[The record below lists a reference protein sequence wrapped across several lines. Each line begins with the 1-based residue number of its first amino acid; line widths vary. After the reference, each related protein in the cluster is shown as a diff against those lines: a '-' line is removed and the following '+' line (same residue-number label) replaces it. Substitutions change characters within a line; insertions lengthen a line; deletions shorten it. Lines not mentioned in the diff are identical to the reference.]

1 MWENVIQNNGLS
13 TSIGGLLIVF
23 GGLVLIAC
31 VILVFNRLLESVE
44 KRREEAA
51 PQEADSGL
59 LEAGKA
65 PDAAAGQEIPE
76 EDRIAIAALIELYRR
91 VHFDAIQSE
100 ITFVHGNDAQ
110 NAWRLGFKYGQRR
123 SI

>member
-1 MWENVIQNNGLS
+1 MWENIIQNNGWS
-13 TSIGGLLIVF
+13 TSVGGLLIVF

-31 VILVFNRLLESVE
+31 VIFLFNRILELVE
-44 KRREEAA
+44 KSETKERGAETTPVSPEMTEIA
-51 PQEADSGL
+51 PVIE
-59 LEAGKA
+59 
-65 PDAAAGQEIPE
+65 EIPD

-91 VHFDAIQSE
+91 VHFDPVQSE

-123 SI
+123 TI